1 MNDTVKNFLLYT
13 GILGSIISSIA
24 YLIVTYV
31 IVVGFESAVDQE
43 KQILFAVL
51 GALVGLMITSA
62 LRGQGIT
69 FAKKEDESQEVM
81 KEYHELINKTKDI
94 KKLRTIK
101 HFVIVSTIKDVI
113 TKGVSIGITT
123 WFVMYIFM
131 EGNGDFSL
139 FALTLSNILM
149 FSGFGLV
156 ALSKAYDKYIE
167 EHIPVI
173 KSIIARLKEKEPE
186 GIIIPINEERP
197 RTDYIPG
204 VMNLQLL
211 EHDLAGSIQLKE
223 KQDG

>member
-1 MNDTVKNFLLYT
+1 
-13 GILGSIISSIA
+13 
-24 YLIVTYV
+24 
-31 IVVGFESAVDQE
+31 
-43 KQILFAVL
+43 
-51 GALVGLMITSA
+51 
-62 LRGQGIT
+62 
-69 FAKKEDESQEVM
+69 
-81 KEYHELINKTKDI
+81 
-94 KKLRTIK
+94 
-101 HFVIVSTIKDVI
+101 
-113 TKGVSIGITT
+113 
-123 WFVMYIFM
+123 
-131 EGNGDFSL
+131 
-139 FALTLSNILM
+139 M